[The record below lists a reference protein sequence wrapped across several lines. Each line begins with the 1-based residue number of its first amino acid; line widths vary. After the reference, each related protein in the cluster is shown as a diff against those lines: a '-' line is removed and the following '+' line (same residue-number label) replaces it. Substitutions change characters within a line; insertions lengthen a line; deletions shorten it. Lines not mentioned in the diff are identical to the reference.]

1 MTEQKSLESLCTIHV
16 FHTAASNNWNISNT
30 IWRKKVQKNA
40 HFQMLIASPLADQIE
55 ELSLENKH
63 FNLKTLTSYC
73 MRWTHKSLSSYQI
86 CVFSIYHS
94 NKYNE
99 MFFSFSFKLNFL
111 ERTDMLVSILSR
123 LNSVSTLNRQMIFIP
138 SISLLFYV
146 TYFML
151 YRQHIYEWFLL

>member
-1 MTEQKSLESLCTIHV
+1 
-16 FHTAASNNWNISNT
+16 
-30 IWRKKVQKNA
+30 
-40 HFQMLIASPLADQIE
+40 
-55 ELSLENKH
+55 
-63 FNLKTLTSYC
+63 
-73 MRWTHKSLSSYQI
+73 
-86 CVFSIYHS
+86 
-94 NKYNE
+94 

-151 YRQHIYEWFLL
+151 YRQHIYE